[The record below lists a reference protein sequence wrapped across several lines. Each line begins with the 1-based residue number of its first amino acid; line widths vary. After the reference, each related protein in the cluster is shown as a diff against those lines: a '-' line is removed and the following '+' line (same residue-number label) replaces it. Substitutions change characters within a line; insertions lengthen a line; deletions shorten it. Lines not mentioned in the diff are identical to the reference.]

1 MKYDTAGDPMTG
13 LKWTRRTTEKI
24 AQELQDA
31 GIRVSPGTVAR
42 LLKSLGFSLRV
53 NHKKISTTSSEYRDL
68 QFEYIASLREKFA
81 RLGDP
86 VISVDSKKKELIGP
100 FKNCGTT
107 WTREPIAVN
116 DHDFRS
122 EALGMAIPYG
132 VYDVRDN
139 SAAVVVGTSSET
151 SQFAAGAI
159 RKWWIFQGRR
169 RYPKSKKLLVLADTG
184 GGNGA
189 NRRAW
194 KYFLQTAIADPLR
207 VSVSVCHYPPGTSK
221 WNPIEHRLF
230 PEISKNWQ
238 GRPLDSYDTCLNY
251 ISTTRTS
258 SGLRVRAYLDTK
270 DYEKGI
276 EIADHEMAQLRL
288 EGHETLP
295 RWNYTLRPRRRRARP
310 NR

>member
-1 MKYDTAGDPMTG
+1 MKYDTAGDPMTS
-13 LKWTRRTTEKI
+13 LKWTRRTTDKI
-24 AQELQDA
+24 AQELQSA
-31 GIRVSPGTVAR
+31 GIQVGAGTVAR

-53 NHKKISTTSSEYRDL
+53 NDKKISTTSSEARNA
-68 QFEYIASLREKFA
+68 QFAYIASLREKFA
-81 RLGDP
+81 RLGAP
-86 VISVDSKKKELIGP
+86 VISVDTKKKELIGP
-100 FKNCGTT
+100 FKNGGTT

-139 SAAVVVGTSSET
+139 SAAVVVGTSRET
-151 SQFAAGAI
+151 SQFAAAAV
-159 RKWWIFQGRR
+159 RKWWSFQGRW
-169 RYPKSKKLLVLADTG
+169 RYPRSKNLLVLADTG

-194 KYFLQTAIADPLR
+194 KYFLQTVIADPLR
-207 VSVSVCHYPPGTSK
+207 ISVSVSHYPPGASK

-230 PEISKNWQ
+230 SEISKNWK
-238 GRPLDSYDTCLNY
+238 GRPLDSYNTCLNY
-251 ISTTRTS
+251 ISTTQTS

-276 EIADHEMAQLRL
+276 QIPDEEMAQLRL
-288 EGHETLP
+288 QQHETLP
-295 RWNYTLRPRRRRARP
+295 KWNYTLKPRCH
-310 NR
+310 